1 MIDEYEIRLSQAN
14 KKFDAVKEANS
25 AERRGIQ
32 RRNEVSTRRKLQDR
46 RQEQLLVDVERRR
59 EQRRIS
65 ERRSYEDR
73 RVTSDYSQQRL
84 EEEREKLRARKS
96 GDFAFYTMTV
106 FFLIVLGSIIFWLF
120 NLEI

>member
-32 RRNEVSTRRKLQDR
+32 RRSEVSTRRRLQDR
-46 RQEQLLVDVERRR
+46 RQEQLQVEIERRR

-84 EEEREKLRARKS
+84 EEEREKLRARRS
-96 GDFAFYTMTV
+96 SERAFNMLV
-106 FFLIVLGSIIFWLF
+106 LSFFVILGFLIYGMLQLI
-120 NLEI
+120 